1 MSSRD
6 PDDRSVTVE
15 AAHLPAEVEPCYEI
29 EDDDGVLVATVEV
42 TNPTVVPMGD
52 WYAYRQITYTAGNY
66 MLTFEVR
73 DGSPGCV
80 KVEVVAGVGESY
92 LRSKDLAAIKINEL
106 CIEAFA
112 LFGVTKTEDG
122 RFVHRLNYRR
132 DRQRVEHIKT
142 RRRTMTP
149 DLIARVAQIH
159 DTTPE
164 GSRIAAIRA
173 AFNVAERQ
181 ALRYIAQAR
190 KDGLIKNDDAKS

>member
-1 MSSRD
+1 MSM
-6 PDDRSVTVE
+6 TGI
-15 AAHLPAEVEPCYEI
+15 AAEVEPIYEI
-29 EDDDGVLVATVEV
+29 EDDDGAMVEPCYYIELDDEGVTLAMVRV

-52 WYAYRQITYTAGNY
+52 GYAYRQITYTASNY
-66 MLTFEVR
+66 TLTFEVR

-80 KVEVVAGVGESY
+80 KVEVAAGVGESY
-92 LRSKDLAAIKINEL
+92 LRSKDLAAIKIDEL

-112 LFGVTKTEDG
+112 FTGVTKTEDG

-132 DRQRVEHIKT
+132 DRKRVEQVKT
-142 RRRTMTP
+142 RRTMTP

-190 KDGLIKNDDAKS
+190 KDGLIK